1 MRGDITL
8 DDRPAVALWMSTV
21 REVVEVDP
29 QFSVMVR
36 RMNIDKA
43 SKRDFLKPGSDD
55 TVIRRAKN
63 SCRRS
68 CIGLYLDDERWS
80 GEIIQDLH
88 NGKLQHPLPLK

>member
-8 DDRPAVALWMSTV
+8 DDRPAVALWMSKV
-21 REVVEVDP
+21 REVDP

-55 TVIRRAKN
+55 T
-63 SCRRS
+63 SCHQKGQEFMQKKLYRS
-68 CIGLYLDDERWS
+68 
-80 GEIIQDLH
+80 
-88 NGKLQHPLPLK
+88 LP